1 MKMKKIFKYCI
12 LAVVFCL
19 ICSQTSIASYDG
31 QQNIIEQKGD
41 ESTFDPDLSGSFIDS
56 LETCIYNR
64 KGELVNAI
72 TGEKTKIRNN
82 WVTFGDDKLKYE
94 DIANNEDMKYDYEA
108 KSKNFVRWVN
118 NDGKINTSKRYDDIK
133 DRDKSGTIR
142 FRVPKNQANQQPLRI
157 ILSNDKTK
165 DVYEVVVGT
174 GKQLDKAFNYGK
186 YTIYKVYQDD
196 EDFSNFQINI
206 SKQQINV
213 SEKTRFQ
220 VVDISVV
227 NPDAEK
233 VEQLQKQKDESKK
246 PQDSTKK
253 EDKKDSD
260 KKDDEI
266 VLKPTEKQ
274 ALINKQKEL
283 ENTRNM
289 KLLLVFAA
297 FAVVVVAGGYV
308 FYKKR

>member
-1 MKMKKIFKYCI
+1 MKKLLKYFI
-12 LAVVFCL
+12 VVLSVFL
-19 ICSQTSIASYDG
+19 LFSQESMASYDG
-31 QQNIIEQKGD
+31 QLNIIEQKGE
-41 ESTFDPDLSGSFIDS
+41 ESTFDPDLSGAFIDS

-64 KGELVNAI
+64 KGEVAELDFGKPI
-72 TGEKTKIRNN
+72 SIRNN
-82 WVTFGDDKLKYE
+82 WVKFGDDKLKYE
-94 DIANNEDMKYDYEA
+94 DIAKNEKMKYDYSVKA
-108 KSKNFVRWVN
+108 MNFIRWVN
-118 NDGKINTSKRYDDIK
+118 NDGKIDKTKRYDDVK
-133 DRDKSGTIR
+133 DRDKAGTIR
-142 FRVPKNQANQQPLRI
+142 FRVTKNQANQQPLRI
-157 ILSNDKTK
+157 ILSNDETK

-206 SKQQINV
+206 SKQQIDV

-233 VEQLQKQKDESKK
+233 AEQLQKQKDESKK
-246 PQDSTKK
+246 PQDSNKK
-253 EDKKDSD
+253 EDTKDSN

-289 KLLLVFAA
+289 KLLLVFAV
-297 FAVVVVAGGYV
+297 FAVVVVAGGYI

>member
-1 MKMKKIFKYCI
+1 MKKLLKYFI
-12 LAVVFCL
+12 IAMSVFL
-19 ICSQTSIASYDG
+19 LFSQESMASYDG
-31 QQNIIEQKGD
+31 QQDIIEQKGD
-41 ESTFDPDLSGSFIDS
+41 EPTFDPDLSGAFIDS

-72 TGEKTKIRNN
+72 TGEKSKIRNN

-94 DIANNEDMKYDYEA
+94 DIAKNEDMKYDYEA
-108 KSKNFVRWVN
+108 KSKNFIRWVN
-118 NDGKINTSKRYDDIK
+118 NDGKIDKTKRYDDVK
-133 DRDKSGTIR
+133 DRDKAGTIR
-142 FRVPKNQANQQPLRI
+142 FRVTKNQANQQPLRI
-157 ILSNDKTK
+157 TLSNDETK

-206 SKQQINV
+206 SKQQIDV

-233 VEQLQKQKDESKK
+233 AQQLQKQKDESKK
-246 PQDSTKK
+246 PQDSTNK

>member
-1 MKMKKIFKYCI
+1 MKKLLKYFI
-12 LAVVFCL
+12 VVMSVFL
-19 ICSQTSIASYDG
+19 LFSQESMASYDG

-41 ESTFDPDLSGSFIDS
+41 GPTFDPDLSGAFIDS

-64 KGELVNAI
+64 KGELVELDFGKPI
-72 TGEKTKIRNN
+72 SIRNN
-82 WVTFGDDKLKYE
+82 WVKFGDDKLKYE
-94 DIANNEDMKYDYEA
+94 DIAKNEKMKYDYSVKA
-108 KSKNFVRWVN
+108 MNFIRWVN
-118 NDGKINTSKRYDDIK
+118 NDGKIDKSKRYDDIK
-133 DRDKSGTIR
+133 DRDKAGTIR
-142 FRVPKNQANQQPLRI
+142 FRVTKNQANQQPLRI
-157 ILSNDKTK
+157 ILSNDETK

-227 NPDAEK
+227 NPDVEK
-233 VEQLQKQKDESKK
+233 AQQLQKQKDESKK

-289 KLLLVFAA
+289 KLLLVFAV

>member
-1 MKMKKIFKYCI
+1 MKKLLKYFI
-12 LAVVFCL
+12 VVMSVFL
-19 ICSQTSIASYDG
+19 LFSQESMASYDG
-31 QQNIIEQKGD
+31 QQNIIEQKGE
-41 ESTFDPDLSGSFIDS
+41 ESTFDPDLSGAFIDS

-64 KGELVNAI
+64 KGELVELDFGKPI
-72 TGEKTKIRNN
+72 SIRNN
-82 WVTFGDDKLKYE
+82 WVKFGDDKLKYE
-94 DIANNEDMKYDYEA
+94 DIAKNEKMKYDYSVKA
-108 KSKNFVRWVN
+108 MNFIRWVN
-118 NDGKINTSKRYDDIK
+118 NDGKIDKTKRYDDVK
-133 DRDKSGTIR
+133 DRDKAGTIR
-142 FRVPKNQANQQPLRI
+142 FRVTKNQANQQPLRI
-157 ILSNDKTK
+157 ILSNDETK

-206 SKQQINV
+206 SKQQIDV

-233 VEQLQKQKDESKK
+233 AEQLQKQKDESKK
-246 PQDSTKK
+246 PQDSNKK
-253 EDKKDSD
+253 EDTKDSN

-289 KLLLVFAA
+289 KLLLVFAV
-297 FAVVVVAGGYV
+297 FAVVVVVGGYV

>member
-1 MKMKKIFKYCI
+1 KLLKYFI
-12 LAVVFCL
+12 VVMSVFL
-19 ICSQTSIASYDG
+19 LFSQESMASYDG

-41 ESTFDPDLSGSFIDS
+41 GPTFDPDLSGAFIDS

-64 KGELVNAI
+64 KGELVELDFGKPI
-72 TGEKTKIRNN
+72 SIRNN
-82 WVTFGDDKLKYE
+82 WVKFGDDKLKYE
-94 DIANNEDMKYDYEA
+94 DIAKNEKMKYDYSVKA
-108 KSKNFVRWVN
+108 MNFIRWVN
-118 NDGKINTSKRYDDIK
+118 NDGKIDKSKRYDDIK
-133 DRDKSGTIR
+133 DRDKAGTIR
-142 FRVPKNQANQQPLRI
+142 FRVTKNQANQQPLRI
-157 ILSNDKTK
+157 ILSNDETK

-227 NPDAEK
+227 NPDVEK
-233 VEQLQKQKDESKK
+233 AQQLQKQKDESKK

-289 KLLLVFAA
+289 KLLLVFAV

>member
-1 MKMKKIFKYCI
+1 MEKLLKYFI
-12 LAVVFCL
+12 VVMSVFL
-19 ICSQTSIASYDG
+19 LFSQESMASYDG
-31 QQNIIEQKGD
+31 QQNIIEQKGE
-41 ESTFDPDLSGSFIDS
+41 ESTFDPDLSGAFIDS

-64 KGELVNAI
+64 KGELVELDFGKPI
-72 TGEKTKIRNN
+72 SIRNN
-82 WVTFGDDKLKYE
+82 WVKFGDDKLKYE
-94 DIANNEDMKYDYEA
+94 DIAKNEKMKYDYSVKA
-108 KSKNFVRWVN
+108 MNFIRWVN
-118 NDGKINTSKRYDDIK
+118 NDGKIDKTKRYDDVK
-133 DRDKSGTIR
+133 DRDKAGTIR
-142 FRVPKNQANQQPLRI
+142 FRVTKNQANQQPLRI
-157 ILSNDKTK
+157 ILSNDETK

-206 SKQQINV
+206 SKQQIDV

-233 VEQLQKQKDESKK
+233 AEQLQKQKDESKK
-246 PQDSTKK
+246 PQDSNKK
-253 EDKKDSD
+253 EDTKDSN

-289 KLLLVFAA
+289 KLLLVFAG
-297 FAVVVVAGGYV
+297 FAVVVVVGGYV

>member
-1 MKMKKIFKYCI
+1 MEKLLKYFI
-12 LAVVFCL
+12 VVMSVFL
-19 ICSQTSIASYDG
+19 LFSQESMASYDG
-31 QQNIIEQKGD
+31 QQNIIEQKGE
-41 ESTFDPDLSGSFIDS
+41 ESTFDPDLSGAFIDS

-64 KGELVNAI
+64 KGELVELDFGKPI
-72 TGEKTKIRNN
+72 SIRNN
-82 WVTFGDDKLKYE
+82 WVKFGDDKLKYE
-94 DIANNEDMKYDYEA
+94 DIAKNEKMKYDYSVKA
-108 KSKNFVRWVN
+108 MNFIRWVN
-118 NDGKINTSKRYDDIK
+118 NDGKIDKTKRYDDVK
-133 DRDKSGTIR
+133 DRDKAGTIR
-142 FRVPKNQANQQPLRI
+142 FRVTKNQANQQPLRI
-157 ILSNDKTK
+157 ILSNDETK

-206 SKQQINV
+206 SKQQIDV

-233 VEQLQKQKDESKK
+233 AEQLQKQKDESKK
-246 PQDSTKK
+246 PQDSNKK
-253 EDKKDSD
+253 EDTKDSN

-289 KLLLVFAA
+289 KLLLVFAL
-297 FAVVVVAGGYV
+297 FAVVVVVGGYV

>member
-1 MKMKKIFKYCI
+1 MKKLLKYFI
-12 LAVVFCL
+12 VVMSVFL
-19 ICSQTSIASYDG
+19 LFSQESMASYDG
-31 QQNIIEQKGD
+31 QQNIIEQKGE
-41 ESTFDPDLSGSFIDS
+41 ESTFDPDLSGAFIDS

-64 KGELVNAI
+64 KGELVELDFGKPI
-72 TGEKTKIRNN
+72 SIRNN
-82 WVTFGDDKLKYE
+82 WVKFGDDKLKYE
-94 DIANNEDMKYDYEA
+94 DIAKNEKMKYDYSVKA
-108 KSKNFVRWVN
+108 MNFIRWVN
-118 NDGKINTSKRYDDIK
+118 NDGKIDKTKRYDDVK
-133 DRDKSGTIR
+133 DRDKAGTIR
-142 FRVPKNQANQQPLRI
+142 FRVTKNQANQQPLRI
-157 ILSNDKTK
+157 ILSNDETK

-206 SKQQINV
+206 SKQQIDV

-233 VEQLQKQKDESKK
+233 AEQLQKQKDESKK
-246 PQDSTKK
+246 PQDGTKK

>member
-31 QQNIIEQKGD
+31 QQNIIEKKGD

-157 ILSNDKTK
+157 ILSNDDTK

-174 GKQLDKAFNYGK
+174 GKQLDKAFNYGT

-196 EDFSNFQINI
+196 EDFSKFQINI

-220 VVDISVV
+220 VVDISVIS
-227 NPDAEK
+227 PSAEK
-233 VEQLQKQKDESKK
+233 LEEMQNANK
-246 PQDSTKK
+246 
-253 EDKKDSD
+253 DKKVEDNKEKPN
-260 KKDDEI
+260 KKAEKEKEEEI
-266 VLKPTEKQ
+266 ILKPTDEQ
-274 ALINKQKEL
+274 AMINKQKER

-289 KLLLVFAA
+289 KTLLVFAGLSII
-297 FAVVVVAGGYV
+297 VVVGGYA